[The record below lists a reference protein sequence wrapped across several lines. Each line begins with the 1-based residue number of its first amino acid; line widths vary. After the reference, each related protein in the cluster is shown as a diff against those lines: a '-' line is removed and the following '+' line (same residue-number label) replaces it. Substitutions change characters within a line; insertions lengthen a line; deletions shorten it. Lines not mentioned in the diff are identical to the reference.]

1 MILAKQQQQTNKRTN
16 AGRFKAWQYK
26 RPGCMACQ
34 KFWSVFL
41 TLKFLIFP
49 AHEKK
54 KSQLGGN
61 PVAGYFEIKL
71 ISHNKPF
78 E

>member
-1 MILAKQQQQTNKRTN
+1 M
-16 AGRFKAWQYK
+16 
-26 RPGCMACQ
+26 
-34 KFWSVFL
+34 
-41 TLKFLIFP
+41 
-49 AHEKK
+49 EKK
-54 KSQLGGN
+54 KSQRGGN